1 MEKEAEEL
9 MMEAAKK
16 NAIDVDEYSQVGRNL
31 ISKSELW
38 VIQ

>member
-16 NAIDVDEYSQVGRNL
+16 NAIDIDEYSQVGRNQDL
-31 ISKSELW
+31 EK
-38 VIQ
+38 